1 MPPSPLHLPSQEG
14 ATRSTSLASRLRRR
28 AQGGGRS
35 RGGGGG
41 GRGGRSS
48 TFGDF
53 AAALDAAVQ
62 KHPASAIAAFGS
74 LAAAGGAMLHR
85 NLKEEVARLRED
97 NKEEVARLRE
107 DNARLREDIKED
119 FAALNSRFSRLE
131 GWFVHHLSRG
141 AQSGG
146 SGGAQSGG
154 SGGAQSGDSGGA
166 SAAS

>member
-1 MPPSPLHLPSQEG
+1 VPPSPLHLPSQEG

-41 GRGGRSS
+41 RGGSSS

-53 AAALDAAVQ
+53 AAALDAAVA
-62 KHPASAIAAFGS
+62 KHPASAVVAFGS

-97 NKEEVARLRE
+97 NAQM
-107 DNARLREDIKED
+107 REDIKED

-141 AQSGG
+141 T
-146 SGGAQSGG
+146 QSGG
-154 SGGAQSGDSGGA
+154 SGGAQSGDSSGA